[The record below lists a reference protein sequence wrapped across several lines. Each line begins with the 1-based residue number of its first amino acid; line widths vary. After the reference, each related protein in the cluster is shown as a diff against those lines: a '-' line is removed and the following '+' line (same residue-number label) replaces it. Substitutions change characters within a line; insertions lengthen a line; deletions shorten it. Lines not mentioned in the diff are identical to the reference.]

1 MHPDLEKMIPLQ
13 KFDLETA
20 RLRAELAALPKMLA
34 ALAAKVDGL
43 TKSVATNA
51 EALKHEETLRR
62 SQEVDVKSRHEKIAR
77 LKRQMDVVTNDQQA
91 HALEHEITFSEK
103 EISRLEDAEIE
114 SMERTEALEGLKVKF
129 AEELA
134 EATATLARER
144 ERGAAT
150 LAAHNAELKRLEVE
164 RAAVRPTIS
173 ERALA
178 TYDRVS
184 KAKGTGLAEAW
195 DHKCMACQMMVRP
208 QKWIEISDRSNDEL
222 LMTCETCGRW
232 LYFDAT
238 HDRPD
243 SLAAQ
248 KKSVQAT
255 GGSEEGR
262 ARAAE

>member
-20 RLRAELAALPKMLA
+20 RLRAELTALPKMLA
-34 ALAAKVDGL
+34 ALAAKVDTL
-43 TKSVATNA
+43 TKQSAANA

-62 SQEVDVKSRHEKIAR
+62 SQEVDVKSRHDKIAR
-77 LKRQMDVVTNDQQA
+77 LKRQMDVVTNDQQV

-103 EISRLEDAEIE
+103 EISRLEDEEIE
-114 SMERTEALEGLKVKF
+114 SMERTEKLEAEKTRL
-129 AEELA
+129 AEELTD
-134 EATATLARER
+134 ATATLARER

-150 LAAHNAELKRLEVE
+150 LQSHNAELKRLEAE
-164 RAAVRPTIS
+164 RAALRPAIS
-173 ERALA
+173 DRALA

-195 DHKCMACQMMVRP
+195 DHKCLACQMMVRP
-208 QKWIEISDRSNDEL
+208 QKWNEISDRSNHEL

-232 LYFDAT
+232 LYFDAS

-243 SLAAQ
+243 SLA
-248 KKSVQAT
+248 KKSVQPT
-255 GGSEEGR
+255 GSSEPER